1 MDQIVMGRTLLLT
14 FLFLAHAMVIR
25 SQQVGDTIVLGSIG
39 EVLSMA
45 QDGNMDRLVYE
56 YQKEMARKE
65 HQLSRS
71 YLLPTVTGS
80 FSAQNNLNLATT
92 PIPGDLLGQ
101 PGELVNVQFGQDY
114 NYNAGISVSQTVL
127 DWQKIIQAR
136 SMKVGREIADLQ
148 ADLFEEKLIEQV
160 ALYYYTALIAQ
171 RALEISEKDFEL
183 ADSIRILTK
192 LRFDEGL
199 VDKASLN
206 RAAINLNNIEQNLY
220 SNQTVLEQS
229 LNQLKVLL
237 GISYGAEL
245 KLEEEYLYGDQ
256 VFPVLM
262 ELEKDRN
269 ITLLERQLEQSRL
282 KVKEQRSNFY
292 PKLTFNGYFGQQQ
305 FQNDFTF
312 SLDGEAWTDYSYI
325 GLNLSV
331 PLFTGLAN
339 SNRTKVSKLEHA
351 IARKNLE
358 SETHKSQL
366 RDDLLMKEYDLSL
379 YTATSAYTNFELYGD
394 NLELALQQYQ
404 QGVTSLDSYI
414 QVFEDYLRAENNY
427 LSALSNI
434 YNHYATI
441 LSRKKEHE
449 Q

>member
-1 MDQIVMGRTLLLT
+1 MGRTLLLT
-14 FLFLAHAMVIR
+14 IVIFAHAMVIR

-56 YQKEMARKE
+56 YQKEKARKE

-92 PIPGDLLGQ
+92 PIPGELLGQ

-256 VFPVLM
+256 VFPVVM

-269 ITLLERQLEQSRL
+269 ITLLERQMEQSRL

-305 FQNDFTF
+305 FQNEFTF

-404 QGVTSLDSYI
+404 QGVTSLDSYL

>member
-1 MDQIVMGRTLLLT
+1 MHEL
-14 FLFLAHAMVIR
+14 
-25 SQQVGDTIVLGSIG
+25 
-39 EVLSMA
+39 
-45 QDGNMDRLVYE
+45 
-56 YQKEMARKE
+56 
-65 HQLSRS
+65 
-71 YLLPTVTGS
+71 TVTGS

-92 PIPGDLLGQ
+92 PIPGELLGQ

-114 NYNAGISVSQTVL
+114 NYNAGVTVSQTVL
-127 DWQKIIQAR
+127 DWQKIIQAK
-136 SMKVGREIADLQ
+136 SMKAGREIADIQ

-206 RAAINLNNIEQNLY
+206 RAAINLNNIEQNLH

-339 SNRTKVSKLEHA
+339 SNRTKVAKIEHA

-404 QGVTSLDSYI
+404 QGITSLDSYL

-441 LSRKKEHE
+441 LSRKKDHE

>member
-1 MDQIVMGRTLLLT
+1 MGRTLLLT